1 VAFGRTAP
9 LRREIEA
16 ALPVRPFV
24 LGFWD
29 GSDMPATV
37 SSAPTFSFRSPRSI
51 AHLLR
56 PPGELGLGRAY
67 VAGLLE
73 VDDIDAALRLA
84 DSFEPPPLDPSRR
97 VRNALAQACGLGGRR
112 ASRLPSC
119 GWGSF
124 ALHAAARHGA
134 RVVGITLSEPQA
146 ELARRRASESGVAD
160 TASSPGE
167 TFDAIAS
174 IGMVEHVGEERIDL
188 YARRLASLLEPA
200 GRLLNH
206 GLAKLGHDD
215 DDHDPS
221 SDRRVPG
228 RPPCTAL
235 ARAAGARA
243 RRVWRLYLHA
253 ARIGFETGYE
263 SIYQVRCQR

>member
-9 LRREIEA
+9 LRREIEG

-73 VDDIDAALRLA
+73 
-84 DSFEPPPLDPSRR
+84 
-97 VRNALAQACGLGGRR
+97 
-112 ASRLPSC
+112 
-119 GWGSF
+119 
-124 ALHAAARHGA
+124 
-134 RVVGITLSEPQA
+134 LSEPQA

-188 YARRLASLLEPA
+188 YARRLASLLEPG

-263 SIYQVRCQR
+263 SIYQVRCRR